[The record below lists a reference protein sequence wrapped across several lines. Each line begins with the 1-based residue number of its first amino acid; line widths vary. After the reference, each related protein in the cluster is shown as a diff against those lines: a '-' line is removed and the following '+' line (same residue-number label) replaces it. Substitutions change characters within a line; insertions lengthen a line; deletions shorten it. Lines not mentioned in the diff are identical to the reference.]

1 MTKEELKEMFSS
13 SDWNEETI
21 LEADKVI
28 SRIAEEH
35 LGLNTYPNQFEIV
48 TSEQMLDAY
57 SLVGYQFRPLYL
69 L

>member
-1 MTKEELKEMFSS
+1 MTKEELKEMFSR

-48 TSEQMLDAY
+48 TSEQ
-57 SLVGYQFRPLYL
+57 GRTKNRQPFRVIFPF
-69 L
+69 